1 MLYKTSQTV
10 GIVVLILTA
19 LPLVVLIEQGSQSL
33 TSSIAAPG
41 VLRALWTTLSSG
53 VLALGL
59 CFALGLPTAYWL
71 RNQHSQGRIKR
82 LFAVLLVTA
91 LLMPP
96 LVLGLVL
103 AFIMAPTTFT
113 GSWLNTVNSASNT
126 FPALVLAQVYE
137 ALPYFVLTAWSAFA
151 MIPTQWEEEA
161 WALHKTPWQTF
172 RFVLWPASRPG
183 LFTATWM
190 AWARIVGAFGSPVV
204 VAYHPTALPVQIWIT
219 IEESGLPQALALALW
234 LVLIGLPIPAWL
246 TWKKGGIL

>member
-1 MLYKTSQTV
+1 M
-10 GIVVLILTA
+10 VLIG
-19 LPLVVLIEQGSQSL
+19 QGSRFFGSAM
-33 TSSIAAPG
+33 TVPGAAD
-41 VLRALWTTLSSG
+41 ALWTTLSSG

-59 CFALGLPTAYWL
+59 CFVIGLPTAYWL
-71 RNQHSQGRIKR
+71 GNQRSHTRIKQIS
-82 LFAVLLVTA
+82 AVLLVTA

-103 AFIMAPTTFT
+103 AYILAPTTLI
-113 GSWLNTVNSASNT
+113 GSWLNTVHSASNT
-126 FPALVLAQVYE
+126 FTALVLAEVYE

-151 MIPTQWEEEA
+151 MIPREWEEEA
-161 WALHKTPWQTF
+161 WVLHKTPWQTF

-183 LFTATWM
+183 LLTATWM

-234 LVLIGLPIPAWL
+234 LVLIGLPLPAWL
-246 TWKKGGIL
+246 TWKKRGIL